1 MHKDIAIVFKEVR
14 ARLKLTVRDFA
25 KPLGISPSYVSA
37 IENGKRVPSDTL
49 TKLMLSVY
57 KVSEVWLATGG
68 GDMFAK
74 GHGTAEGHIEPELA
88 QAIAKKLKAKYE
100 GKAIELTGEE
110 LMAVQMLRD
119 LSGHDR
125 KRIMHT
131 LQMAWTAWKVEKG

>member
-88 QAIAKKLKAKYE
+88 QAIAKKLKAKFE

-119 LSGHDR
+119 LSDHDR
-125 KRIMHT
+125 QRVIHV
-131 LQMAWTAWKVEKG
+131 LQMAWTAGKVEK